1 MCTSYT
7 IHIPSSISTYT
18 ISWKP
23 LVIIYHYDIPF
34 LDDNEMMSI
43 SHPSSQNV
51 LLPKGDSRCTRPGSH
66 ISAPGCHPGRPPR
79 RPRRGRSLT
88 PRLGSRGG
96 EPRGNRAWDHR
107 KMRDFPGKMGKTP
120 WKNGDFLDV
129 GWKMGW
135 RMGSWCYWMGFDG
148 IWLTS
153 F

>member
-1 MCTSYT
+1 M
-7 IHIPSSISTYT
+7 
-18 ISWKP
+18 
-23 LVIIYHYDIPF
+23 IYHYDIPF

-79 RPRRGRSLT
+79 RPRRGRSLA

-96 EPRGNRAWDHR
+96 EPRGRPGRGTIEKWGISR
-107 KMRDFPGKMGKTP
+107 EKWGKMGKSP

-129 GWKMGW
+129 GMKNGMKN
-135 RMGSWCYWMGFDG
+135 G
-148 IWLTS
+148 ILMLLNGI
-153 F
+153 